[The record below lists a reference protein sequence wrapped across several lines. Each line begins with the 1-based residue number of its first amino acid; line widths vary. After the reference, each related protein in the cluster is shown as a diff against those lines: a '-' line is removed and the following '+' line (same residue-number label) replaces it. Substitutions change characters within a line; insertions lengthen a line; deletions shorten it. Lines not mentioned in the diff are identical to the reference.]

1 MKVVFL
7 GNHTVG
13 VRALQALLDQTEVV
27 GVVAHP
33 PDEEDGVV
41 YESVYDFA
49 VNKKL
54 PVHRGTGKN
63 SKTFEFIEKLKPDLL
78 WVTDFRYIIPE
89 SLINIAPLGA
99 VNIHPSLLPK
109 YRGRAAINWAIING
123 EKEFGL
129 TTHFIDSDVDTG
141 DIIEQLIIP
150 IAADEYIGEALT
162 KSYPLYYNITY
173 NVIELFKKGI
183 VERRPQT
190 DKFPVF
196 PRRTAEDGKIDW
208 NKPANEIYNLIR
220 AVSHPYPGAFSFYE
234 GNKIFIW
241 KAAVINTDSFSHL
254 INGVIVK
261 KELNS
266 IKIKCV
272 DGLIDI
278 TEFSIESNTDIN
290 LQEGYL
296 LTEVE

>member
-1 MKVVFL
+1 MKIVFL

-13 VRALQALLDQTEVV
+13 VRALQALLDRVEVV

-49 VNKKL
+49 LFKNL

-63 SKTFEFIEKLKPDLL
+63 SETLEFIEKLKPDLI

-89 SLINIAPLGA
+89 NLINIAPLGA

-129 TTHFIDSDVDTG
+129 TIHFIDNDVDTG
-141 DIIEQLIIP
+141 EIIEQVIIP
-150 IAADEYIGEALT
+150 IAVDEYIGDVLI

-173 NVIELFKKGI
+173 NVIELFKKGL

-190 DKFPVF
+190 VKFPVF

-208 NKPANEIYNLIR
+208 NKPAIEIYNLIR

-241 KAAVINTDSFSHL
+241 KATIINTEKFSHL
-254 INGVIVK
+254 TNGVIVE

-266 IKIKCV
+266 IKVKCA

-278 TEFSIESNTDIN
+278 YEFSIECNTKVN
-290 LQEGYL
+290 LQKGNL
-296 LTEVE
+296 LTLI